1 MCALHTLPA
10 GRDGR
15 RRRRRAWQPAYRGLS
30 LIAPPPPPHPGAAEE
45 GAFFELLHTFFPAI
59 FDVKYLMA
67 SCDSLKGGLNK
78 LAEDLDVERVG
89 PMHQAG
95 SDSLLTASTFFK
107 MRQVYFD
114 GAIGDKYVGIL
125 YGLGAGSNLA

>member
-1 MCALHTLPA
+1 
-10 GRDGR
+10 
-15 RRRRRAWQPAYRGLS
+15 
-30 LIAPPPPPHPGAAEE
+30 
-45 GAFFELLHTFFPAI
+45 
-59 FDVKYLMA
+59 MA

-107 MRQVYFD
+107 LRSVYFE
-114 GAIGDKYVGIL
+114 GKIPHANVGIL
-125 YGLGAGSNLA
+125 FGRGAGAAGAPA

>member
-1 MCALHTLPA
+1 M
-10 GRDGR
+10 
-15 RRRRRAWQPAYRGLS
+15 
-30 LIAPPPPPHPGAAEE
+30 
-45 GAFFELLHTFFPAI
+45 LHTFFPAI
-59 FDVKYLMA
+59 FDVKYLMT

-95 SDSLLTASTFFK
+95 SDSMLTASTFFK

-114 GAIGDKYVGIL
+114 GAIGAKHVGIL